1 MCQGC
6 YQKEKQQALDYERP
20 PAGGGGAT
28 NTGGGG
34 ATNTGGGGATNTA
47 PVTTKPPPYQRPP
60 SLAETERQNTI
71 INQGKSKFYTYANE
85 DHSLVSKDASLATHG
100 ADLNNM
106 KTTAAN
112 NPDKKAIKEL
122 ARSTFYIENTT
133 NVNLNAPQ
141 GAGQASGQGSRP
153 AVPSVSTGKPPVNVT
168 RTGGSAV
175 RNQLPLGTAYIAND
189 LNYEVKMSNRE
200 KCATLP
206 ARIQTAPKGTEDFP
220 YADDPPVRGQFGGH
234 GLGPPGGYP
243 APSRA
248 TAFKIKGSV
257 DNVQQLSAAV
267 SSNHGY
273 AGTGMTPRSS
283 MIQEKCRSGKC
294 EFYGTEATDFLCSS
308 CYKSKQRTLA
318 NMAFKDTHR

>member
-1 MCQGC
+1 M
-6 YQKEKQQALDYERP
+6 DYERP

-28 NTGGGG
+28 NP
-34 ATNTGGGGATNTA
+34 A
-47 PVTTKPPPYQRPP
+47 PVTSKPPPYQRPP
-60 SLAETERQNTI
+60 SLGDTERQNTI

-85 DHSLVSKDASLATHG
+85 DHTLASKDASMASHG

-106 KTTAAN
+106 KIAAAN
-112 NPDKKAIKEL
+112 NPDKRAIKEL

-141 GAGQASGQGSRP
+141 GAGQATRP
-153 AVPSVSTGKPPVNVT
+153 GVPSVSTGKPPVNVT

-206 ARIQTAPKGTEDFP
+206 ARIQTTPKVMEDFP

-243 APSRA
+243 APSKT

-283 MIQEKCRSGKC
+283 MIQEKCRSGNC
-294 EFYGTEATDFLCSS
+294 DFYGTEATEFLCSS

-318 NMAFKDTHR
+318 NIAYKDTHR